1 MEQGGGSMSRQA
13 DALLTVKLPSL
24 KHQVDKLIKEMMA
37 KHFNY
42 YSSPESIDAPCASA
56 DTDKYGRTTGEG
68 RWRALRKFA
77 EEVRAL

>member
-1 MEQGGGSMSRQA
+1 MSRQA

-24 KHQVDKLIKEMMA
+24 KTNVDELIKEMLA

-42 YSSPESIDAPCASA
+42 YSSPESIDTPWASA

>member
-1 MEQGGGSMSRQA
+1 MSRQA

-24 KHQVDKLIKEMMA
+24 RHQVDELIKEMMA

-42 YSSPESIDAPCASA
+42 YSSPEYIDSLWASA